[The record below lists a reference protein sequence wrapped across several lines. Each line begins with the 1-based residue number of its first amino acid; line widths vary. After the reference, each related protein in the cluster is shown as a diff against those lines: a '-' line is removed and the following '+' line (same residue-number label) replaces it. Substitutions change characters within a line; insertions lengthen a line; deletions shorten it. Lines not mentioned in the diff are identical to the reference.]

1 MNVNKASLPST
12 GPEHLWTTSRLRRFG
27 LFFLL
32 MMCLPALAC
41 GFLPF
46 ASATATPEPASTNTP
61 PPTVAATPALT
72 FVDHEVDGL
81 GLSLRYPQSWE
92 LTEDENTVVVAS
104 DAELLTAQQF
114 DHEGAGVM
122 IVVDPAASVTGDTL
136 EATLENAM
144 RQFSFTDNDQIVEGP
159 RQLIINGQEAVTA
172 TIEGSDLDGEQA
184 LVVYVTLLRRG
195 DRAAFVAAVTLQ
207 NTLEQYRET
216 LQVVSNSIVLDEV
229 EERDIG
235 EVQGELQ
242 YGETVNGEV
251 VSGRPSNW
259 TFIGV
264 EGESVDIAAR
274 PLADDLDLTVDVR
287 NTDGESILDSGPVD
301 DSFGVETIRGLTLP
315 ASAQFTIVVSGFEQ
329 ASGPFELAVGESG
342 ALSSAQAI
350 STGDTLNGVLEIDG
364 QDDYL
369 FTSDNRDA
377 VTIVVNPVGDLD
389 VVVEVLTVD
398 GEVVFQ
404 QDSSYGQEQLSF
416 TPETETDYILRVR
429 GYAGASGDYAIT
441 LQAGGVGSTGTTL
454 VTSATLEPDDSEGHN
469 FPFTVDQ
476 GEIVQAIVTPEGE
489 FDVVVEVW
497 NVDTGAM
504 EESVDA
510 SFGREQVTFT
520 AAQTGNYYFKVL
532 GFEGQGGSYSV
543 TLSGSPGVIFELV
556 TGDQVSADMG
566 QSTSIDYHVRL
577 APGATLQLDAS
588 PDSDTDI
595 VLEVLDL
602 SENLL
607 ASADEGFEGE
617 SEQLSYVAPS
627 DAAEDAVYILRV
639 RDFSGEPGGTFSLN
653 VE

>member
-1 MNVNKASLPST
+1 MNADTASLPGARPERLST
-12 GPEHLWTTSRLRRFG
+12 PSRMRPLGVF
-27 LFFLL
+27 LLL
-32 MMCLPALAC
+32 MMSLPAMAC

-46 ASATATPEPASTNTP
+46 ASATATPEPASTSTP

-72 FVDHEVDGL
+72 FVDHEVTDL

-92 LTEDENTVVVAS
+92 LTEDKNTVVVAS
-104 DAELLTAQQF
+104 DAELLSAQQF
-114 DHEGAGVM
+114 NRPGAGVM
-122 IVVDPAASVTGDTL
+122 IVVDPAASFTGDTL
-136 EATLENAM
+136 EAALENAM
-144 RQFSFTDNDQIVEGP
+144 QQFSFTENDRIVEGP

-172 TIEGSDLDGEQA
+172 TIEGSDLEGDQA

-207 NTLEQYRET
+207 NALDEYRET
-216 LQVVSNSIVLDEV
+216 LQIVSNSIVLDEA
-229 EERDIG
+229 EERDSG
-235 EVQGELQ
+235 EVQGELN
-242 YGETVNGEV
+242 YGETVSGEV

-264 EGESVDIAAR
+264 EGERVDITAR
-274 PLADDLDLTVDVR
+274 PLADDLDLTIDVR
-287 NTDGESILDSGPVD
+287 NAEGESILPSGPVD

-329 ASGPFELAVGESG
+329 ASGPFELVVGESG

-350 STGDTLNGVLEIDG
+350 SVGDTLNGVLEIDG

-369 FTSDNRDA
+369 FSSDSRDA

-416 TPETETDYILRVR
+416 TPEPETDYILRVR
-429 GYAGASGDYAIT
+429 GYAGAGGDYTIT

-454 VTSATLEPDDSEGHN
+454 ETSATLESDGSEGHN
-469 FPFTVDQ
+469 YPFTVDQ
-476 GEIVQAIVTPEGE
+476 GEVVQAIVTPEGE

-497 NVDTGAM
+497 NEDTDVM

-520 AAQTGNYYFKVL
+520 AAQAGNYFFKVL

-543 TLSGSPGVIFELV
+543 TLSGPPGVIFEL
-556 TGDQVSADMG
+556 TRGDQVSADMG
-566 QSTSIDYHVRL
+566 QSTFIDYYVRL
-577 APGATLQLDAS
+577 APGATLQVDAS
-588 PDSDTDI
+588 PDSETDI

-602 SENLL
+602 TENLL

-617 SEQLSYVAPS
+617 AEQLTYVSPVDAPQ
-627 DAAEDAVYILRV
+627 DAVYIVRA
-639 RDFSGEPGGTFSLN
+639 RDFSGEAGGAFSLA